1 MPNPFAICTITQ
13 AGANLIAQATAAN
26 PIVFVNAMT
35 SESAAAD
42 VADLAGKALSFYDGP
57 TGSIDAVSAVG
68 SNARIEVRFP
78 NALDDDD
85 INIKSV
91 CATARLANQTS
102 GVVPFAAMS
111 DANSTIYIPGALKPA
126 QIIRFPF
133 NVKITDLGTIQT
145 VDASA
150 AAPGDLERFVSM
162 HAAGDPASGEAQTIR
177 GDKTFDGDIIPGGVI
192 RASGASY
199 GWAFTGEQITPTG
212 VRGELG
218 SSTHPLLRVNA
229 AGLECGTGY
238 IRAQSG
244 LSAYQRPAWDIVRGI
259 AASDGQVIA
268 GTYQPA
274 VGAVFMIVI
283 TVNGDWTGGTVEMMP
298 GDTLSAIT
306 SGLYIQPARRYQ
318 AGWGA
323 SSATLFASMT
333 MRLMH
338 GVTLSDATRTMPV
351 LVQRVE

>member
-1 MPNPFAICTITQ
+1 MSNPFAICTITQ
-13 AGANLIAQATAAN
+13 DGANLIAQATAAN
-26 PIVFVNAMT
+26 PIVFVDAMT
-35 SESAAAD
+35 SVSAAAD

-57 TGSIDAVSAVG
+57 AGSIGSVSAVG
-68 SNARIEVRFP
+68 SNARIMMRFP
-78 NALDDDD
+78 NALDDND

-91 CATARLANQTS
+91 CATARLANQTG

-111 DANSTIYIPGALKPA
+111 DANSTIYIPGGLKPS
-126 QIIRFPF
+126 QIIRFPI
-133 NVKITDLGTIQT
+133 NVKITDLGAIQT
-145 VDASA
+145 VEASA

-162 HAAGDPASGEAQTIR
+162 HAAGDPTSGEDQTIL
-177 GDKTFDGDIIPGGVI
+177 GTKTFSGDIIPGGVI
-192 RASGASY
+192 RAARASY

-268 GTYQPA
+268 GSYTPA

-306 SGLYIQPARRYQ
+306 SGLIIQPARRYQ
-318 AGWGA
+318 AGWSS

-338 GVTLSDATRTMPV
+338 GITLSDATRTMPV